1 LDQADGAVAWS
12 FVHIANLSVE
22 VIAPHQAHRV
32 RWRFSWRRKGSFTSA
47 RMGQAQ
53 GLNKFGCCGP
63 DPECCGPEPDRL
75 PEPVT
80 LNIYDLHGKGRAIF
94 KGINVLLRAA
104 GTGAFHVGLEVFGQE
119 WSFGH
124 RDGSQTGVYS
134 NAPRESE
141 LHSYR
146 ESISMGDTDLT
157 EYEFVQ
163 LILSMSLE
171 WTGDSYDMLTRNCC
185 HFCDELCMHLHVSR
199 PSFVPLPEWVNSL
212 AAAGATLAGV
222 QDHEGSKENEIPALD
237 NSLGVVGKSSRRKR
251 FSATEDT
258 PGSSSRAVHGRSASG
273 QPKEK
278 GGLSISIELK
288 W

>member
-12 FVHIANLSVE
+12 FVRIANLSVE
-22 VIAPHQAHRV
+22 GSAPHQAHRV
-32 RWRFSWRRKGSFTSA
+32 RWKFSWRRRGSFTSA

-63 DPECCGPEPDRL
+63 DTDTEPNTTQ

-80 LNIYDLHGKGRAIF
+80 LNIYDLHGKDLAIF
-94 KGINVLLRAA
+94 KGMNVLLRAA

-134 NAPRESE
+134 HAPRKSE

-146 ESISMGDTDLT
+146 ASISMGDTDLT
-157 EYEFVQ
+157 ETEVGR
-163 LILSMSLE
+163 LIKSMSLE

-185 HFCDELCMHLHVSR
+185 HFCDELCMHFHVSR

-222 QDHEGSKENEIPALD
+222 QDHEGSKEDKIPALD
-237 NSLGVVGKSSRRKR
+237 NSLGVVGKSSRRRKLV
-251 FSATEDT
+251 SATEDA
-258 PGSSSRAVHGRSASG
+258 PGSSSRAVHGRPASR

-278 GGLSISIELK
+278 GGLSISIEFK